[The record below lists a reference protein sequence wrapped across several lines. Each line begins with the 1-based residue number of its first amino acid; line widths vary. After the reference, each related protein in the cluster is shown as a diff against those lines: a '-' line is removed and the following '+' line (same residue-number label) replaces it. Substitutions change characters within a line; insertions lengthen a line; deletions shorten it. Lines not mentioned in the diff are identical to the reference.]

1 MMVIR
6 TLFTVEYVRQWRP
19 HRSVA
24 LVLLGSL
31 LGAAAM
37 MSPGANAAPRD
48 TAVLPPP
55 ALSSAPRPL
64 PVDVPTVLSTN
75 DVGLYQRA
83 ARAQATGDWSLAD
96 RLVGELRDQRLLG
109 YILAERYL
117 SPRFK
122 PSYGELTVW
131 LRAYADLVDA
141 PRIHAL
147 AVKLRPPHTPAPPA
161 PAAPPAMTGGGN
173 VAEDAGWRTG
183 SSAAHASAKSAGAQ
197 SSAAK
202 PAKGAAKPSALPVR
216 GARSEPPG

>member
-6 TLFTVEYVRQWRP
+6 TLFTVEFVRQWRP

-24 LVLLGSL
+24 LVLLDSL
-31 LGAAAM
+31 LGDAAI
-37 MSPGANAAPRD
+37 MSAGANAAPRE
-48 TAVLPPP
+48 TAALPPP
-55 ALSSAPRPL
+55 SLSNAARPL
-64 PVDVPTVLSTN
+64 PIELPSILSAN
-75 DVGLYQRA
+75 DVGLYQRVM
-83 ARAQATGDWSLAD
+83 RAQAAGDWALAD
-96 RLVGELRDQRLLG
+96 RLTGELRDQRLLG
-109 YILAERYL
+109 YVLAERYL

-131 LRAYADLVDA
+131 LRAYGDLIDA

-161 PAAPPAMTGGGN
+161 PAAQPAMTGTGN
-173 VAEDAGWRTG
+173 VEEDAGWRTG